1 MALTLGA
8 ITGAIGSGLGNV
20 GSVIITVFKII
31 ASVAFAVIFAGVI
44 MTFLGMIQTAVFT
57 SVVGEVFGILSMCLP
72 FSPAIVFSGIWVM
85 CDAILVFLIGRK
97 VYILTSDL
105 IKTSGGA

>member
-1 MALTLGA
+1 MSLTLGA

-31 ASVAFAVIFAGVI
+31 ASVAFAVVFAGVI
-44 MTFLGMIQTAVFT
+44 MTFLGMIQNAVFT
-57 SVVGEVFGILSMCLP
+57 SVVGEFFGLISMCLP
-72 FSPAIVFSGIWVM
+72 FSPNIIFSGIWVF
-85 CDAILVFLIGRK
+85 CDAIIVFLIGRK
-97 VYILTSDL
+97 VYMLTSNL

>member
-1 MALTLGA
+1 MSLTLGA
-8 ITGAIGSGLGNV
+8 ITGAIGNGLGNV

-31 ASVAFAVIFAGVI
+31 ASVSFAVIFAGVI
-44 MTFLGMIQTAVFT
+44 LTLMGMVQQAVMT

-72 FSPAIVFSGIWVM
+72 FSPATIFGGLWLICDGI
-85 CDAILVFLIGRK
+85 LTFLIGRK
-97 VYILTSDL
+97 TYILVSNL